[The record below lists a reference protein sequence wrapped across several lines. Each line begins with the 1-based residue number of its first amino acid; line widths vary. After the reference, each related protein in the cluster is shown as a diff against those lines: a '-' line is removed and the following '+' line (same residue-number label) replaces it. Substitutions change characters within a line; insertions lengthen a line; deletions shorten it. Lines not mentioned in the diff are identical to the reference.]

1 MKRQFAGATDL
12 LQYFNTN
19 RTEYKDKAAAFMDDI
34 VQLNRDMNY
43 DDLATIVSPEFH
55 DDIHSDMSL
64 DDLLDKHYMTHLE
77 DHSRES
83 FIALHD
89 FYNR

>member
-1 MKRQFAGATDL
+1 MKREFSKTQQL
-12 LQYFNTN
+12 LQYFKIN
-19 RTEYKDKAAAFMDDI
+19 RTEYKDKSTNFIQDI
-34 VQLNRDMNY
+34 LQLNENMSH
-43 DDLATIVSPEFH
+43 DDLSIIVSPEFY
-55 DDIHSDMSL
+55 DDIHSDISL
-64 DDLLDKHYMTHLE
+64 GDLLDKYFMSHLE